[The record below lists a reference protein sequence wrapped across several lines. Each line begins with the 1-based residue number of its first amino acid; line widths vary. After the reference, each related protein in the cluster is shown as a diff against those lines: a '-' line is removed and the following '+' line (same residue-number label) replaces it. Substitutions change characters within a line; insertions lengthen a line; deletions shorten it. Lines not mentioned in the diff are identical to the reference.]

1 MLRSEGLR
9 DRVVTSTGKITAEVK
24 VMESA
29 IDSYLY
35 GLIEIEV
42 AHALKEHTHTHTVI
56 LPIEE
61 VYCLRKPTLRFLP
74 MLLCN

>member
-42 AHALKEHTHTHTVI
+42 AHALKEHTHTHTQ
-56 LPIEE
+56 LF
-61 VYCLRKPTLRFLP
+61 CRLRRCTVFESPL
-74 MLLCN
+74 